1 MTRGTQE
8 CIKASGGIGNRG
20 HKRGYCVCLAS
31 TRRSRHLRCT
41 NSTSDARIISPVGW
55 GTNLYAKGWLRSD
68 RSSVR
73 GRAAL
78 RDFVVHSTRAAWVDG
93 RGSASGDRY
102 TSVAGPGEGAVAVP
116 LLRCQ
121 RRLVTEFLLTIIVGT
136 YVIIPVVW
144 PEPYVDC

>member
-1 MTRGTQE
+1 MR
-8 CIKASGGIGNRG
+8 ASFPQSDGAQI
-20 HKRGYCVCLAS
+20 
-31 TRRSRHLRCT
+31 CT
-41 NSTSDARIISPVGW
+41 PKGDFVRIVPPYGV
-55 GTNLYAKGWLRSD
+55 
-68 RSSVR
+68 
-73 GRAAL
+73 L